1 MMNKSTDTSE
11 NNIHCDTQT
20 SQAYVT
26 VDFLYRLSPY
36 LQPLT
41 TLTTD
46 YHRRLT
52 TPHFPE
58 TKLFP
63 LAAIPA
69 LVSISCTD
77 LTY

>member
-11 NNIHCDTQT
+11 NSIHCDTQT

-26 VDFLYRLSPY
+26 VDSLYRLSPY
-36 LQPLT
+36 PQPLT
-41 TLTTD
+41 TLTTA
-46 YHRRLT
+46 YHR
-52 TPHFPE
+52 PIFPE
-58 TKLFP
+58 AKQFS
-63 LAAIPA
+63 LAEIPA